1 MRSEKELC
9 MAKRLI
15 DYNLNDLYKWIESGQ
30 SEKAPEEFLQYV
42 QLLEKIYK
50 MMNRVDIYG
59 SKEAIVKHLVSF
71 EECVKGN
78 RLKAID
84 LYNEAFEYFNADSTI
99 SKKAWRNFYASKID
113 QDYEMARQLAET
125 ASDFEKASRIADKAY
140 KFRQL
145 DMEDPPELPKSMF
158 DKPIKVYTTDMDQF
172 EIGNED
178 LKEIEIWIDDHTKE
192 LSPAAIDRIK
202 QEAMLIPI
210 KIFDDEQTNGPD

>member
-1 MRSEKELC
+1 
-9 MAKRLI
+9 MAKKLT
-15 DYNLNDLYKWIESGQ
+15 DYNLNDLYKWIESGMTTT
-30 SEKAPEEFLQYV
+30 APTELMEYV
-42 QLLEKIYK
+42 NLLEKIYR

-59 SKEAIVKHLVSF
+59 SRDAIIKHLVDF
-71 EECVKGN
+71 EPEVKT
-78 RLKAID
+78 RIKALD
-84 LYNEAFEYFNADSTI
+84 LYNEAFEYFNADTKI
-99 SKKAWRNFYASKID
+99 SKKAWRNFYANKID
-113 QDYEMARQLAET
+113 QDYEMARAVAET

-145 DMEDPPELPKSMF
+145 DQEDPPELPRSLF

-178 LKEIEIWIDDHTKE
+178 LKDIEMWIDDNTKE

-210 KIFDDEQTNGPD
+210 KIFDDEQADSTN